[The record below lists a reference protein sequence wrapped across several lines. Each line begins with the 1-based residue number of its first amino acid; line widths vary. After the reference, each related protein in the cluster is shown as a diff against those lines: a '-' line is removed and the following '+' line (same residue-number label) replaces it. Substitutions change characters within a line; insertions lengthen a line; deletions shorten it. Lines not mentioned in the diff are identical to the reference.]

1 MNSIDKS
8 PWRTL
13 HESLRYDNPW
23 ISLSQY
29 SVITPAGTPG
39 IYGKVHFKNKA
50 IGILAIDRAHF
61 TWLVGQW
68 RFPLDSWSWEI
79 PEGGGPL
86 TEDSLQA
93 AKRELKE
100 ETGLEANKWSLLLRS
115 HLSNS
120 VSDEEGI
127 IYLAQELEQFEIDRE
142 DTEADMKVIRIPFS
156 EAYDMVMSGK
166 ITDSLSVMAILKAAQ
181 LHPEFLHAPHH

>member
-1 MNSIDKS
+1 MKAVDKS
-8 PWRTL
+8 PWRVL
-13 HESLRYDNPW
+13 HEELRYDNPW
-23 ISLSQY
+23 ISLSQF
-29 SVITPAGTPG
+29 SVVTPAGTPG

-50 IGILAIDRAHF
+50 IGVLAIDQEHH

-68 RFPLDSWSWEI
+68 RFPLNAWSWEI

-86 TEDSLQA
+86 DTDPLIS

-100 ETGLEANKWSLLLRS
+100 ETGLEADQWTLLMHT

-127 IYLAQELEQFEIDRE
+127 LYLAQGLHEYSAQRE
-142 DTEADMKVIRIPFS
+142 ETEADMKVVRLPFQK
-156 EAYDMVMSGK
+156 AFDMVLKGE
-166 ITDSLSVMAILKAAQ
+166 ITDSLSVMAILKTAH
-181 LHPEFLHAPHH
+181 LHPEFLHAPNN

>member
-1 MNSIDKS
+1 MNSFEDN
-8 PWRTL
+8 PWRIL
-13 HESLRYDNPW
+13 HEHLRYENPW

-50 IGILAIDRAHF
+50 IGILAIDEAHY

-68 RFPLDSWSWEI
+68 RFPLNSWSWEI

-86 TEDSLQA
+86 TEDPIEA
-93 AKRELKE
+93 ARRELKE
-100 ETGLEANKWSLLLRS
+100 ETGLEAKKWSLLLRS

-127 IYLAQELEQFEIDRE
+127 IFLAQELEQFEIDRE
-142 DTEADMKVIRIPFS
+142 DTEADMKITRIPFS
-156 EAYDMVMSGK
+156 EAYDMVMTGK
-166 ITDSLSVMAILKAAQ
+166 ITDSLSVMAILKATQ
-181 LHPEFLHAPHH
+181 LHPEFLHAPNH

>member
-1 MNSIDKS
+1 MNSLEEN
-8 PWRTL
+8 PWRIL
-13 HESLRYDNPW
+13 HEGIRYENPW
-23 ISLSQY
+23 ISLSEY
-29 SVITPAGTPG
+29 RVITPAGTPG

-50 IGILAIDRAHF
+50 IGILAIDNYHY

-86 TEDSLQA
+86 TEDPLQA
-93 AKRELKE
+93 ARRELRE
-100 ETGLEANKWSLLLRS
+100 ETGLEANNWSLLLRS

-127 IYLAQELEQFEIDRE
+127 IFLAQGLEQFEIDRE
-142 DTEADMKVIRIPFS
+142 DTEADMKVIRISFS